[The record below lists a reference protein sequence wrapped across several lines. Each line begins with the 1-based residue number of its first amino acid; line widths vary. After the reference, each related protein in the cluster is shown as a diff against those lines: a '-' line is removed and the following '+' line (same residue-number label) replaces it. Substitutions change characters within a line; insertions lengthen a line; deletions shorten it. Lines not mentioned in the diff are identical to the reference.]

1 MSHGREVHDRR
12 RRVLYS
18 AHQAEQTP
26 AASRRESE
34 RLRKARRPPAG
45 YGARVQ
51 RRLQGRWFSL
61 VPIRR
66 RTLILVAGLITLLT
80 LLLCGAHYAAVA
92 WPSIAHRPEIARP
105 LRLDRP
111 DSFGRWFTS
120 ALLIVSTGAS
130 LLIYQLRRYR
140 LDDYHGRYRL
150 WRLVILVFL
159 LAGINSVVAL
169 IDWGGALLDAG
180 FGQRVAL
187 SGSDWIRLILSLSGA
202 VLALRLAVE
211 VHRSRFALISMLV
224 AFGLLAIPEAV
235 NWNVLKVESL
245 GIWVLV
251 TSAPLLACTAL
262 LIALGGYLR
271 SLYREVLKI
280 GEPESVREKFQ
291 QLCRQLSNRLD
302 RIATSSDEAASD
314 AGEPKVSQ
322 RRGWLSRS
330 KADKAKRAAAADKKA
345 KPKRKSSDD
354 SNATEKRGW
363 FGSRSGKSDKQSDGE
378 RVAQDNSPAEPV
390 KKGRR
395 FSMRLAPPT
404 TEKNTAQT
412 AQAASSEAPQNTDD
426 LGPKRKSGIGGW
438 LRRDKAVQAD
448 GEHPVQPKVKT
459 KAKPTTSVPAA
470 KSPSDE
476 ADDIDTT
483 GIDWNSLSK
492 AERRRVRKQLKRRNR
507 AA

>member
-245 GIWVLV
+245 AIWVLV

-291 QLCRQLSNRLD
+291 QLCRQQYGPQHPQCIGRERSRQP
-302 RIATSSDEAASD
+302 
-314 AGEPKVSQ
+314 GF
-322 RRGWLSRS
+322 LSR
-330 KADKAKRAAAADKKA
+330 D
-345 KPKRKSSDD
+345 P
-354 SNATEKRGW
+354 
-363 FGSRSGKSDKQSDGE
+363 
-378 RVAQDNSPAEPV
+378 
-390 KKGRR
+390 R
-395 FSMRLAPPT
+395 FDRLPPSW
-404 TEKNTAQT
+404 E
-412 AQAASSEAPQNTDD
+412 
-426 LGPKRKSGIGGW
+426 
-438 LRRDKAVQAD
+438 V
-448 GEHPVQPKVKT
+448 
-459 KAKPTTSVPAA
+459 
-470 KSPSDE
+470 
-476 ADDIDTT
+476 
-483 GIDWNSLSK
+483 
-492 AERRRVRKQLKRRNR
+492 
-507 AA
+507 